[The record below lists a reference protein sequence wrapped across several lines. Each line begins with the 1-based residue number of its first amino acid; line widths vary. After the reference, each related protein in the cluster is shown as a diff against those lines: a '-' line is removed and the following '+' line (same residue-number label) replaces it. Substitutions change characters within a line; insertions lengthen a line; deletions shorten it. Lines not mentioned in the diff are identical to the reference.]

1 MELGAAKINQIWRD
15 AKLDVVMDEIE
26 KLAGL
31 SLWENNLDEIS
42 MKKGKC
48 EKKRVNKRKIKIIIG
63 ERK

>member
-1 MELGAAKINQIWRD
+1 
-15 AKLDVVMDEIE
+15 MDEIE

-63 ERK
+63 GRK